1 MTTKDVVDH
10 LFSACLPALVPTT
23 QAIDRMMNPHVL
35 SRRGFGLAAASALS
49 TLGVAAA
56 ARSQSVEAPDKEGMG
71 VSHDNAAI
79 HQEVVFKATPA
90 RVYEVLT
97 DPALFDKVV
106 QASGAMQAM
115 GIHPSPVQISAEPG
129 GGFSM
134 FGGYITGRHIE
145 MSPGVRLVQAWRS
158 RSWAPHIYSIVR
170 FELSANSDGARLL
183 FDHTGFPNDD
193 AMGLATG
200 WHAHYWVPMAKVL
213 AG

>member
-1 MTTKDVVDH
+1 MT
-10 LFSACLPALVPTT
+10 
-23 QAIDRMMNPHVL
+23 NPHVL
-35 SRRGFGLAAASALS
+35 SRRDLGLAAALS

-56 ARSQSVEAPDKEGMG
+56 ARSQPADAPGEGG
-71 VSHDNAAI
+71 LGISRDNAAI
-79 HQEVVFKATPA
+79 HQEVVFKAAPE
-90 RVYEVLT
+90 RVYAVLT

-115 GIHPSPVQISAEPG
+115 GIRPAPVQISAEPG

-134 FGGYITGRHIE
+134 FGGYITGRQIE
-145 MSPGVRLVQAWRS
+145 MSPGVRLVQAWHS
-158 RSWAPHIYSIVR
+158 RGWAAHIYSIAR
-170 FELSANSDGARLL
+170 FELAAHSGGTRLS

-200 WHAHYWVPMAKVL
+200 WHKHYWVPMAKVL

>member
-1 MTTKDVVDH
+1 MLDAH
-10 LFSACLPALVPTT
+10 FLG
-23 QAIDRMMNPHVL
+23 
-35 SRRGFGLAAASALS
+35 RRGFGLAAASALG
-49 TLGVAAA
+49 TLGVVAG
-56 ARSQSVEAPDKEGMG
+56 ARSQPAAPEAEGMG
-71 VSHDNAAI
+71 VSHGNAAI
-79 HQEVVFKATPA
+79 HQEVVFRAAPA
-90 RVYEVLT
+90 RVYQVLT
-97 DPALFDKVV
+97 DPALFDRVV

-115 GIHPSPVQISAEPG
+115 GIRPSRVQMSAEPG
-129 GGFSM
+129 GAFSM

-158 RSWAPHIYSIVR
+158 RAWAPHIYSIAR
-170 FELSANSDGARLL
+170 FELAVHPEGTKLS